1 MSFTRSAAFD
11 RGFSRFQ
18 FTHHA
23 SPYDAAGHCAALD
36 RLDMLATM
44 FDTAFIL
51 PGTNVRF
58 GVESLLRLVPGIGD
72 VIASALSC
80 YLLYEARRLGVP
92 RLLFARMA
100 SNVALEALVGAVRLP
115 ATPSMCSS
123 APIAAMSRCCASIS
137 RAPAIAD
144 TWQAFSGSCS
154 IPALR

>member
-23 SPYDAAGHCAALD
+23 SPYDAAGRCAALD

-100 SNVALEALVGAVRLP
+100 SNVALEALVGAVPL
-115 ATPSMCSS
+115 AGD
-123 APIAAMSRCCASIS
+123 AFDVFF
-137 RAPAIAD
+137 RANRRNV
-144 TWQAFSGSCS
+144 
-154 IPALR
+154 ALLRKHFAHTGYR

>member
-23 SPYDAAGHCAALD
+23 SPYDAAGRRAALD

-100 SNVALEALVGAVRLP
+100 SNVALEALVGAVPLAGDAFDVFFRANRRNVALLRKHF
-115 ATPSMCSS
+115 ARTGYRWHVAGFFGIMLYSS
-123 APIAAMSRCCASIS
+123 A
-137 RAPAIAD
+137 
-144 TWQAFSGSCS
+144 
-154 IPALR
+154 

>member
-51 PGTNVRF
+51 PGTNVHF

-92 RLLFARMA
+92 RLVFARMA
-100 SNVALEALVGAVRLP
+100 SNVALEALIGAVPL
-115 ATPSMCSS
+115 AGD
-123 APIAAMSRCCASIS
+123 AFDVFF
-137 RAPAIAD
+137 RANRRNV
-144 TWQAFSGSCS
+144 
-154 IPALR
+154 ALLRKHFARTGYR